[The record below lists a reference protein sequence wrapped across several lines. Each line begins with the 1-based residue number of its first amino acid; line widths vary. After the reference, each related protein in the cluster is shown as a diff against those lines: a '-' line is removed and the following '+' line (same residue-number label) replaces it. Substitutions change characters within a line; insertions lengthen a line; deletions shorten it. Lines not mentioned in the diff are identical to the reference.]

1 VSRSFFAR
9 ASACACAACAA
20 CSTPERLI
28 EDDMGACLI
37 QIHGLYSIAISI
49 AFADP
54 QPVEGSDR
62 TFDVVERDHTL
73 LEF

>member
-1 VSRSFFAR
+1 
-9 ASACACAACAA
+9 
-20 CSTPERLI
+20 
-28 EDDMGACLI
+28 MGACLI